1 MAFIPALHFR
11 PAAEK
16 LTPEFCKEVVG
27 FYYHNSRLRSL
38 LHDKNVEEIESYA
51 SGNFSMK
58 PYRRLFPSLRR
69 QEGIM
74 NDPNISAEDKARR
87 DKTNIQWEPVAMIVS
102 KLNSAISAVQNRAMD
117 ITATCLDPLA
127 QRKKAED
134 LEFLKNKN
142 KMESVIQPLYDSMNL
157 GKADLGGTK
166 HSAIPFTGLPLDLD
180 IEDEQEFMFFAN
192 LIYNLAPEFAIETLL
207 EILKEIKKIPQL
219 DYLEILDQFRFGVSC
234 HQVLLDKMTELPNYE
249 YYHPRNIRTQPSLL
263 PDFSDNTFRVIDMQ
277 ITPMELLNRFPDEI
291 SGLEQLQQIVTG
303 KGADGTVRG
312 YCDCNNV
319 SITLGDFDT
328 YKMSIKLCEI
338 KSVDYVMLSQRKNSR
353 FKLVV
358 EDPAKQHEKK
368 WAQNTYQ
375 FYWLY
380 NTDSFFGIDR
390 LPFSHRTAGEEIL
403 SFFSTNICR
412 SQSKSAVELCIG
424 ENKKAQIADI
434 KMQYEI
440 IMAQTSGWQINMKGI
455 RKAVQSMV
463 GLSENDQKEKMKELI
478 EDGKER
484 NIWIYESDD
493 FDGRPGTNQQGQPP
507 LSQLLG
513 GIRNTIEGYR
523 QVIFD
528 ANQKISQYTGINDAL
543 TGQGTNPDTL
553 IGLEKIKAQA
563 SINAIDYVPRA
574 LLVQRK
580 SLFNT
585 WFNYI
590 QTIIKKGGAG
600 KKALEDMVGSRQ
612 IDIIKGLNEVPLH
625 QMGIKISLG
634 QREEEKQAFRQQM
647 YLKYQQGVLDTYDVW
662 ALENIPNPKEAAFTM
677 AVKERRW
684 AKKQE
689 QIRQDQLASQ
699 QQMIQTQGENMVKN
713 TQAQVDGKA
722 QLIQVQAQ
730 ADDALQKSA
739 AQLGLSAAQL
749 EGIIKMKLQQDRNVA
764 QKDKS
769 LSTLGAK
776 SSLDNQKS
784 FV

>member
-27 FYYHNSRLRSL
+27 FYYHNTRLRSL

-58 PYRRLFPSLRR
+58 PFRRLFPSLRK

-74 NDPNISAEDKARR
+74 NDPNISAEDKAKR
-87 DKTNIQWEPVAMIVS
+87 DKTNIQWEPVALIVS
-102 KLNSAISAVQNRAMD
+102 KLNSAIAAVQNRAMEV
-117 ITATCLDPLA
+117 TATCLDPLA
-127 QRKKAED
+127 QRKRKED
-134 LEFLKNKN
+134 LEFLRNKN
-142 KMESVIQPLYDSMNL
+142 QMENVIQPLYDSMLL

-166 HSAIPFTGLPLDLD
+166 HSAISFTGLPLDLD

-207 EILKEIKKIPQL
+207 EVLKEIKKIPQL
-219 DYLEILDQFRFGVSC
+219 DYLEILDQFRFGVSS
-234 HQVLLDKMTELPNYE
+234 HQVLLDKMTDLPNYE
-249 YYHPRNIRTQPSLL
+249 YWHPRHIRTQPSLL
-263 PDFSDNTFRVIDMQ
+263 PDFSDNTFRVIDME

-291 SGLEQLQQIVTG
+291 NGLEQLQQIVLG
-303 KGADGTVRG
+303 KGTDGTVGG
-312 YCDCNNV
+312 YCDCNNIN
-319 SITLGDFDT
+319 ITLGDFDT

-358 EDPAKQHEKK
+358 EDPTKPHEKK

-403 SFFSTNICR
+403 SFFSTNIYR
-412 SQSKSAVELCIG
+412 SQTKSAVELCIG

-434 KMQYEI
+434 KLQQEI
-440 IMAQTSGWQINMKGI
+440 INALPTGWQVNKKGL
-455 RKAVQSMV
+455 RKAIDS
-463 GLSENDQKEKMKELI
+463 LSTGPDDVKYTIDDLIEAGKEK
-478 EDGKER
+478 
-484 NIWIYESDD
+484 NTWIFESDE
-493 FDGRPGTNQQGQPP
+493 FDGRPGQQQGQPP
-507 LSQLLG
+507 FTKIAG
-513 GIRNTIEGYR
+513 GLDRTIEGYYR
-523 QVIFD
+523 VINEC
-528 ANQKISQYTGINDAL
+528 NQKISQYTGINDAL

-553 IGLEKIKAQA
+553 IGLQKINAQA
-563 SINAIDYVPRA
+563 SINAIDYVPKA

-580 SLFNT
+580 SLYNT

-600 KKALEDMVGSRQ
+600 KDALEQMVGSRQ

-625 QMGIKISLG
+625 QIGIKISLG
-634 QREEEKQAFRQQM
+634 QRVEEKQDFKNQM
-647 YLKYQQGVLDTYDVW
+647 YLKYQQGVLDTFDVW
-662 ALENIPNPKEAAFTM
+662 ALENIPNPKEAAITM
-677 AVKERRW
+677 AIKEKRW
-684 AKKQE
+684 AKKQDQMKQE
-689 QIRQDQLASQ
+689 QLAAQ

-784 FV
+784 FA